1 MIAVAQRFQ
10 VRLNLPNLNAVMRSA
25 EAQAIVDS
33 AGRRMAAAAGDDFE
47 YVASPHRW
55 VARGY
60 VQPKNARGMREQ
72 ARNAALERALGQA
85 RSTGT

>member
-1 MIAVAQRFQ
+1 MAQRIPVQ
-10 VRLNLPNLNAVMRSA
+10 LNLRGLNTIMRSP
-25 EAQAIVDS
+25 EAQAIVEDV
-33 AGRRMAAAAGDDFE
+33 GRRMAAAAGDDFE

-85 RSTGT
+85 KSAGT

>member
-1 MIAVAQRFQ
+1 MAQRIPVQ
-10 VRLNLPNLNAVMRSA
+10 LNLSGLNTIMRSP
-25 EAQAIVDS
+25 EAQAIVEDV
-33 AGRRMAAAAGDDFE
+33 GRRMAAAAGDDFE

-85 RSTGT
+85 KNTGS

>member
-1 MIAVAQRFQ
+1 MVQRFQ

-25 EAQAIVDS
+25 KAQAIVDA

-85 RSTGT
+85 KTGG

>member
-1 MIAVAQRFQ
+1 MAQRIPVQ
-10 VRLNLPNLNAVMRSA
+10 LNLRGLNTIMRSP
-25 EAQAIVDS
+25 EAQAIVEDV
-33 AGRRMAAAAGDDFE
+33 GRRMAAAAGDDFE
-47 YVASPHRW
+47 YIASPHRW

-85 RSTGT
+85 KNTGS

>member
-1 MIAVAQRFQ
+1 MPKRIPVQLD
-10 VRLNLPNLNAVMRSA
+10 LNGLNKIMRSP

-33 AGRRMAAAAGDDFE
+33 VGRRMAAAAGEDFE

-85 RSTGT
+85 KSTGN

>member
-1 MIAVAQRFQ
+1 MAQRFQ

-25 EAQAIVDS
+25 KAQAIVDT

-85 RSTGT
+85 KTGG

>member
-1 MIAVAQRFQ
+1 MAQRFQ
-10 VRLNLPNLNAVMRSA
+10 VKINLPGLNAIMRSA

>member
-1 MIAVAQRFQ
+1 VIAVPKLIHAQLVLRG
-10 VRLNLPNLNAVMRSA
+10 LNTIMRSA
-25 EAQAIVDS
+25 EMQTIVDS
-33 AGRRMAAAAGDDFE
+33 TGRRMAAAAGDDFE

-55 VARGY
+55 TARGY

-85 RSTGT
+85 KSSGT